1 MLIRIKNIQLLDN
14 YVLRVSF
21 DDNKTVIYDM
31 KEDMD
36 TLPNYSDLRTVKGLW
51 YNCQLDDS
59 RTCIYWNDYIDLA
72 SDIIY
77 EYGIPA

>member
-36 TLPNYSDLRTVKGLW
+36 TLPNYSDLRTVEGLW
-51 YNCQLDDS
+51 NN
-59 RTCIYWNDYIDLA
+59 CIYWNDYIDLA

>member
-36 TLPNYSDLRTVKGLW
+36 TLPNYSDLRTGKGLW

-77 EYGIPA
+77 EYSIPA